1 MWVSATF
8 VYLVPAVVI
17 TIQLLSP
24 ATTHPAEQTEACLPG
39 IAALPAEVEV
49 V

>member
-8 VYLVPAVVI
+8 AYLIPAVVV
-17 TIQLLSP
+17 TIQILSSP
-24 ATTHPAEQTEACLPG
+24 TTHPAEQAQAALPG

>member
-24 ATTHPAEQTEACLPG
+24 PTTHPAEHTQAALPG